1 MKSKV
6 LSISAISA
14 AFIAIVL
21 TVGAYIELI
30 DFLAVLLSS
39 IFVLLPLYYG
49 SYKGSIL
56 ESLSGVVIAFLCGG
70 LNILSLVFPTYL
82 LFFGFYPIFR
92 SKMTDKKVKSIYV
105 YIIGLIWF
113 LITCYASYFYYT
125 LIMKGI
131 FEGMHAWI
139 VDNSLLFVGV
149 IGVVFYFIFDFFI
162 VSIRRVVNSYLY
174 RILK

>member
-14 AFIAIVL
+14 AFISIVL
-21 TVGAYIELI
+21 TIGAYVEFV
-30 DFLAVLLSS
+30 DLLSVVIAS

-56 ESLSGVVIAFLCGG
+56 ASICGVVIAFLCGG

-82 LFFGFYPIFR
+82 IFFGLYPIFR
-92 SKMTDKKVKSIYV
+92 SKMTDKKVKSIVIYV
-105 YIIGLIWF
+105 VGLLWF
-113 LITCYASYFYYT
+113 LITCYVVYFYYT
-125 LIMKGI
+125 LVMQGVFDGLPEWVKDYALVLVGGI
-131 FEGMHAWI
+131 GIA
-139 VDNSLLFVGV
+139 
-149 IGVVFYFIFDFFI
+149 FYFVFDRF
-162 VSIRRVVNSYLY
+162 VVVIRKLVNSYLY

>member
-21 TVGAYIELI
+21 TIGAYIEFVDL
-30 DFLAVLLSS
+30 FAVLLSS
-39 IFVLLPLYYG
+39 VFVLLPLYYG

-56 ESLSGVVIAFLCGG
+56 ASLCGVVIAFLCGG

-92 SKMTDKKVKSIYV
+92 SKMIDKKVDSAYV
-105 YIIGLIWF
+105 YLIGLIWF
-113 LITCYASYFYYT
+113 LITCYATYFYYT
-125 LIMKGI
+125 LIMKGV
-131 FEGMHAWI
+131 FEGMPIWFIDYA
-139 VDNSLLFVGV
+139 LLFVG
-149 IGVVFYFIFDFFI
+149 IGGTVFYFIIDMFI
-162 VSIRRVVNSYLY
+162 VSIRRVVNAYLH